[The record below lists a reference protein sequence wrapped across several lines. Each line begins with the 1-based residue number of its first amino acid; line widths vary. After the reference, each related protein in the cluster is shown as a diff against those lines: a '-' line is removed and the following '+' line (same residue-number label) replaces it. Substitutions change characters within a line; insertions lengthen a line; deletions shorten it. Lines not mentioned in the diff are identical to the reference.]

1 MKLEFLDKL
10 AQFWDLQ
17 VSSVHREEEGGSG
30 GRESEGVREG
40 VEMVIEEI
48 RMQKRRRDKQKDSKV
63 Q

>member
-1 MKLEFLDKL
+1 ME
-10 AQFWDLQ
+10 
-17 VSSVHREEEGGSG
+17 G